1 MLTAFANM
9 FAKKLFARVRL
20 GVTLLKW
27 QGIRKPPSSICW
39 LEFYFL
45 ANLLPQWTHSVL
57 PLSPGVPS
65 CFFSRVWLLFCA
77 RFPGNN
83 SRFMKIVF
91 PLMFAMFSTFLC
103 CCSKMKFTRMHRHT
117 YSA

>member
-57 PLSPGVPS
+57 PLSPRAPS
-65 CFFSRVWLLFCA
+65 CFFFSCLVVVLCSV
-77 RFPGNN
+77 PG
-83 SRFMKIVF
+83 
-91 PLMFAMFSTFLC
+91 
-103 CCSKMKFTRMHRHT
+103 
-117 YSA
+117 